1 MVFILNIFDQLIMA
15 KAEIAAI
22 EIAYTSP
29 PANRLT
35 LFGGLCVIAN
45 MFTMRLRHTEGFW
58 A

>member
-29 PANRLT
+29 PQTGSRSL
-35 LFGGLCVIAN
+35 VVSV
-45 MFTMRLRHTEGFW
+45 
-58 A
+58 

>member
-29 PANRLT
+29 PPQTGSRSL
-35 LFGGLCVIAN
+35 VVSV
-45 MFTMRLRHTEGFW
+45 
-58 A
+58 